1 MGWEWNMGNMD
12 QDLAK
17 TLFSNKQIS
26 QRIKEMGQKI
36 AEDYAGKDLLMVGIL
51 KGAVIFYGN
60 LVKAVDLPVKLDF
73 LMASSYGS
81 GTVSSGNLQ
90 IKYDLCEDVTGR
102 DVLLVDDIVD
112 TGLTLKALVEEIQGR
127 GAASV
132 KTCCLLDKPA
142 RRKVEIEP
150 DYIGFEIPDMFVVG
164 YGMDYNEKYRNL
176 PKISVLKPDAYQ

>member
-1 MGWEWNMGNMD
+1 MGWEWNMGIMD

-17 TLFSNKQIS
+17 TLFSGKQIS
-26 QRIKEMGQKI
+26 QRIKEMGQQI
-36 AEDYAGKDLLMVGIL
+36 TQDYAGKDLLMVGIL

-60 LVKAVDLPVKLDF
+60 LIKAVDLPVTMDF

-81 GTVSSGNLQ
+81 GMVSSGNLQ
-90 IKYDLCEDVTGR
+90 IKYDLCEDVAGR

-112 TGLTLKALVEEIQGR
+112 TGLTLKALVEEVQGR

-132 KTCCLLDKPA
+132 RTCCLLDKPA

-164 YGMDYNEKYRNL
+164 YGMDYDGKYRNL
-176 PKISVLKPDAYQ
+176 PKISVLKPEAYQ